1 MESTPKPME
10 PMEPEKKIPYSKTKE
25 YHREKNLKA
34 ESKKYV
40 LRNYYARILGK
51 DVVKDIVANNPHT
64 FVEVFR
70 VTVAQQKYEQ
80 AVADLAAAIEK
91 LPKDL

>member
-1 MESTPKPME
+1 MEVTPE
-10 PMEPEKKIPYSKTKE
+10 PMESEKKIPFSKTRE

-34 ESKKYV
+34 EPKKYV
-40 LRNYYARILGK
+40 LRNYYAKILGK
-51 DVVKDIVANNPHT
+51 DVVKDIVARHPNT

-80 AVADLAAAIEK
+80 AVAELAAAVEK

>member
-1 MESTPKPME
+1 MEPTPKPME

-25 YHREKNLKA
+25 FHREKNLKQ
-34 ESKKYV
+34 EPKKYV
-40 LRNYYARILGK
+40 LRNYYGKILGK
-51 DVVKDIVANNPHT
+51 DVVKDIVAKHPNT

-80 AVADLAAAIEK
+80 AVAELAAAIEK
-91 LPKDL
+91 LPKEL